1 MERSGTGK
9 SMIEQQTDNATRL
22 AEKYPL
28 MFTNPWNGV
37 DVPDGWYDIV
47 DNLCAIIQNHI
58 DGVARNREWTIRWN
72 ENPVSPGQDDI
83 RPVPELVPQ
92 VSVIQIKEKFGTLRF
107 YYENHNDFVDGL
119 VSMAT
124 AMTAITCETCGHPG
138 RLRSTNRRW
147 IRTLCDTHD
156 AESAESI

>member
-1 MERSGTGK
+1 
-9 SMIEQQTDNATRL
+9 MIEQETGNATRL

-107 YYENHNDFVDGL
+107 YYENHTDFVDGL

-138 RLRSTNRRW
+138 RLRSMNRRW

>member
-1 MERSGTGK
+1 MS
-9 SMIEQQTDNATRL
+9 EQQTDNATRL

-37 DVPDGWYDIV
+37 DVPDGWYAIV

-58 DGVARNREWTIRWN
+58 DNATRQREWTIRWN
-72 ENPVSPGQDDI
+72 ENAENDDDI
-83 RPVPELVPQ
+83 RPVPELIDQ

-107 YYENHNDFVDGL
+107 YYENHNDFVNGL

-124 AMTAITCETCGHPG
+124 AMTAITCETCGNPG
-138 RLRSTNRRW
+138 KLRSTNRRW

-156 AESAESI
+156 AESAE